1 MDHSQPL
8 DVQAI
13 RAREQRGL
21 ALGLPLMQRAG
32 CAAANF
38 IQARFAQGSQVLSL
52 VGPGNN
58 GGDALVASRLLAA
71 AGYPVTVVMP
81 QQPTANA
88 NDARQA
94 LADWLAAG
102 HVVQSQMPPGQPDV
116 IIDGL
121 FGIGLTRALED
132 PWQRWVDAV
141 NALGLPV
148 LSLDV
153 PSGIHAD
160 RGDPLGRAV
169 QATWTLA
176 FIAPSLASVAPGAK
190 RYFGECHVASLGIPT

>member
-1 MDHSQPL
+1 MSSQDLNHAPSWIILSPWTFKPFGHGSSADWPWVFPL
-8 DVQAI
+8 CNGPDARQQTLSRPGSPRAVRCCPWSAQATT
-13 RAREQRGL
+13 
-21 ALGLPLMQRAG
+21 
-32 CAAANF
+32 
-38 IQARFAQGSQVLSL
+38 
-52 VGPGNN
+52 
-58 GGDALVASRLLAA
+58 VA
-71 AGYPVTVVMP
+71 MP